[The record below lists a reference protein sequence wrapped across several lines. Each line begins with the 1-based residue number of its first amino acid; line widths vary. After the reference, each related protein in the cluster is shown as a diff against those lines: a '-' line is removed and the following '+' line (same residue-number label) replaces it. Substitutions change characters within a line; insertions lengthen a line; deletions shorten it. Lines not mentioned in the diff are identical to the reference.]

1 MTMDSTS
8 THLPGAGLY
17 QLAYATNDFE
27 QALEQCA
34 TIYGAREFAK
44 LFRINIDLGA
54 GRTVVCNLAL
64 AWVGTT
70 QLEVIQPLEGEV
82 AVYAEGLPSSG
93 FGLKLHHL
101 ARLHATREDVEAQAA
116 KYRREGRALPI
127 DAEAP
132 GWGRY
137 CYADFRRELGHYI
150 EHAWFAPRALEW
162 QASLPRFS

>member
-1 MTMDSTS
+1 MSSTA
-8 THLPGAGLY
+8 TRLPEAGLY

-34 TIYGAREFAK
+34 AIHGVREFVR
-44 LFRINIDLGA
+44 LPRININLGS
-54 GRTVVCNLAL
+54 GRTAVCSLAL

-70 QLEVIQPLEGEV
+70 QLEVVQPHEGEI
-82 AVYAEGLPSSG
+82 AVYAEGLPSAG

-101 ARLHATREDVEAQAA
+101 ARLHATREDVEAQIA
-116 KYRREGRALPI
+116 KYRSEGRALPI
-127 DAEAP
+127 DAEEP
-132 GWGRY
+132 GWSRY

-162 QASLPRFS
+162 QAGLPRF